1 MGGRCPSC
9 DSLAL
14 GERCARLSL
23 RGTGTPVDAAL
34 CSECGTVYIPE
45 TEFEEVSERLQA
57 WHKERYPEE
66 QTRLDTFK

>member
-1 MGGRCPSC
+1 MGGRCPNC

-14 GERCARLSL
+14 GQYAARLSL

-34 CSECGTVYIPE
+34 CGECGTVYVPQDEREKMQERMLEGI
-45 TEFEEVSERLQA
+45 EEREA
-57 WHKERYPEE
+57 